1 MKRKKGLSNCIT
13 LPGLILKMKAEVAA
27 AASVP
32 LSVICMFVFEKISFH
47 DSIKIMSYTLR
58 TALCCSVSSLNSFQ
72 ELVIGEKSLEGVPE
86 NSLFIPVKEEILDL
100 FSILI
105 FWEMGE
111 NFM

>member
-1 MKRKKGLSNCIT
+1 MMKNDCSRALCAGRTDRQTDKVTPWAPSRSQK
-13 LPGLILKMKAEVAA
+13 V
-27 AASVP
+27 
-32 LSVICMFVFEKISFH
+32 SFQ
-47 DSIKIMSYTLR
+47 DSFKIMSYTLR